1 MQGGG
6 IERERKRER
15 EREREV
21 GGRMEEL
28 YGHLCF
34 IPLVTLESYSSGTKP
49 QLFFFNV
56 KKIFFSFILI
66 GG

>member
-1 MQGGG
+1 MQGVGLK
-6 IERERKRER
+6 EKERKR

-34 IPLVTLESYSSGTKP
+34 IPLGTLESYSSGTKP
-49 QLFFFNV
+49 QLFFFSV
-56 KKIFFSFILI
+56 KNFFFNLF
-66 GG
+66 